1 MVKKYQ
7 IANNKIVE
15 STDGIAQILLYIAP
29 DTAEKKYLIEELKI
43 DEHNLISAL
52 DPDELSRVEFES
64 DHLALIYKRPKSYNP
79 ADNFLFKV
87 SSIGLFLFKKYLIIV
102 IANEISLFDSKHFM
116 QVTSLEDILLKLIN
130 RSIFHFL
137 EHLKIINM
145 IADAI
150 EQKISSAMENKNLLN
165 LFMLEK
171 GLVYYLNAISS
182 NSMLIEKI
190 KYNAL
195 KIGLVQENLELL
207 EDLIIENNQCYKQA
221 EIYSNVLASLMDAR
235 ASIVSN
241 NLNVLL
247 KTLNIITIGIMVPTL
262 VVSAF
267 SMNVGIPLQNHPF
280 AFWII
285 MGFALFS
292 VMGLMMLWK
301 YKKW

>member
-7 IANNKIVE
+7 IVNNKVVE
-15 STDGIAQILLYIAP
+15 STDGNDQILIYIAP
-29 DTAEKKYLIEELKI
+29 DNTEKKYLIDELKI
-43 DEHNLISAL
+43 DEHNLNSSL
-52 DPDELSRVEFES
+52 DPDELARVEFES

-79 ADNFLFKV
+79 SDHFLFKV

-102 IANEISLFDSKHFM
+102 MTNEVSLFDSKHFM
-116 QVTSLEDILLKLIN
+116 QVTSLEDTMLKLLN

-267 SMNVGIPLQNHPF
+267 SMNVIIPLQKHPY